1 MASLISSSLLQR
13 RLLSTSKFARGFA
26 SPASSNPIKVP
37 LILYGIDGRYATAL
51 YTAALK
57 KNHLNDVEKELHHIK
72 DLIEKDQNINNFLGD
87 PSLSKNKKEQGIQK
101 VLSHQKYSDV
111 TINFFKVLAENNRLN
126 ETSKIIEAFN
136 LIMTAHRGEVPVN
149 IITAKE
155 IESKILNQLKTQL
168 AKSKFVNP
176 NQKLIVKNKVNPS
189 ILGGLII
196 EFGDD
201 KTIDLSVA
209 SKFSKLNKIL
219 TGIGGALRIRGVFL
233 SRYYPYAKKIYSPKP
248 TWGNH
253 NAVFK
258 DYSLEI
264 DSYRYYDKTNGF
276 NFNGLLGVDPTQQ
289 QW

>member
-1 MASLISSSLLQR
+1 
-13 RLLSTSKFARGFA
+13 
-26 SPASSNPIKVP
+26 VP

-219 TGIGGALRIRGVFL
+219 TGTGGALKIRGVFL